1 MNKVWEFLHENQE
14 KIRYQQTEYFSPYYE
29 VSEEAIIQTGKEA
42 YQVGFNSFYR
52 YEEVFEAL
60 FDTNINEQQKAFL
73 FDCILHYL
81 VHQEFRMGVTKNE
94 YAIRYYWR
102 EMEEGG
108 YGKLVQ
114 EVFYNL
120 SKEKKHFLARTLY
133 TQSRVQAG
141 VSLFAKAVTEIMD
154 NCVVYRNKIQ
164 PEVIL
169 IYLQEKNVSTGQKIL
184 MALEELFLPLNY
196 SIRIFQEKHFG
207 VIQAE
212 QTMEM
217 NQIEIF

>member
-29 VSEEAIIQTGKEA
+29 VSEEAIKQREHQT
-42 YQVGFNSFYR
+42 YQVSFNSFYR

-60 FDTNINEQQKAFL
+60 FDTSIKEEQKGFL

-81 VHQEFRMGVTKNE
+81 VYQEFHMGVTKNE

-102 EMEEGG
+102 NMERGI
-108 YGKLVQ
+108 YGKTVQ
-114 EVFYNL
+114 EAFKTL

-133 TQSRVQAG
+133 QQSRVQTS
-141 VSLFAKAVTEIMD
+141 VYLFARAVTGLLD
-154 NCVVYRNKIQ
+154 NCVVYRNKIE
-164 PEVIL
+164 PMIIL
-169 IYLQEKNVSTGQKIL
+169 VYLQEKNISMQQKIL

-196 SIRIFQEKHFG
+196 SMRIFQEKHFG

-212 QTMEM
+212 QTLEM